1 MKNNLFKS
9 IGYIAILS
17 LVPLAAVSAQ
27 PAGEVQRPAAKGAQG
42 NAAQGH
48 QGSGPQAHKGQT
60 AQKSAAGPGQG
71 KGPPGGALR
80 GKREVLAC
88 RLGTED
94 RHARIAVELIGGRT
108 QSVAYYSKVTPRTCS
123 VNIMRNDAFSRWEDS
138 GHVTVVTL
146 AEDKGA
152 FLIDHERRFVKFL
165 FREIDRE
172 RFCGMPG
179 KITGSLTVTRGSDG
193 CELEGVM
200 DGHELARPG
209 EEEKGGGISA
219 ARP

>member
-1 MKNNLFKS
+1 M
-9 IGYIAILS
+9 
-17 LVPLAAVSAQ
+17 LAVL
-27 PAGEVQRPAAKGAQG
+27 PVW
-42 NAAQGH
+42 AAQTPAVTDAQR
-48 QGSGPQAHKGQT
+48 QGAKGPQAHKGQHQGQGQ
-60 AQKSAAGPGQG
+60 AQGQAQGQGQG
-71 KGPPGGALR
+71 KGPSSGALR

-123 VNIMRNDAFSRWEDS
+123 VNVVRNDAFSRWEDS

-146 AEDKGA
+146 SEDKGA

-179 KITGSLTVTRGSDG
+179 KITGSLTVTRGSDR
-193 CELEGVM
+193 CELDGVM
-200 DGHELARPG
+200 DGHDLVRPDDP
-209 EEEKGGGISA
+209 SRTA
-219 ARP
+219 ATP

>member
-1 MKNNLFKS
+1 
-9 IGYIAILS
+9 
-17 LVPLAAVSAQ
+17 
-27 PAGEVQRPAAKGAQG
+27 
-42 NAAQGH
+42 
-48 QGSGPQAHKGQT
+48 
-60 AQKSAAGPGQG
+60 
-71 KGPPGGALR
+71 ALR

-146 AEDKGA
+146 TEDKGA

-179 KITGSLTVTRGSDG
+179 KITGSLTVTRGSDR

-200 DGHELARPG
+200 DGHELARP
-209 EEEKGGGISA
+209 EDPSKTA
-219 ARP
+219 VTP

>member
-1 MKNNLFKS
+1 MKKNLFKS
-9 IGYIAILS
+9 IVYIAILT
-17 LVPLAAVSAQ
+17 LVPLTAESAQ
-27 PAGEVQRPAAKGAQG
+27 PAGEVQRSAAKGAQG

-48 QGSGPQAHKGQT
+48 QGPGPQAHKGQ
-60 AQKSAAGPGQG
+60 AAEKSAAGPGQG

-146 AEDKGA
+146 TEDKGA

-179 KITGSLTVTRGSDG
+179 KITGSLTVTRGSDR

-200 DGHELARPG
+200 DGHELARP
-209 EEEKGGGISA
+209 EDPSKTA
-219 ARP
+219 VTP

>member
-1 MKNNLFKS
+1 MLVT
-9 IGYIAILS
+9 LS
-17 LVPLAAVSAQ
+17 VAAAAAQ
-27 PAGEVQRPAAKGAQG
+27 PAGEAQRPAAK
-42 NAAQGH
+42 AAQEH
-48 QGSGPQAHKGQT
+48 KGPQAQQAQKGQQAHQGQQ
-60 AQKSAAGPGQG
+60 AQKGAAGTGQG
-71 KGPPGGALR
+71 KGPPSAGVPR

-123 VNIMRNDAFSRWEDS
+123 VNVVRNDAYSRWEDT

-146 AEDKGA
+146 IEDKGA

-179 KITGSLTVTRGSDG
+179 KITGSLTVTRGSER

-200 DGHELARPG
+200 DGHELVRPG
-209 EEEKGGGISA
+209 DADRTATGAPPERG
-219 ARP
+219 PQ